1 MTDHHHHR
9 PMRVHALGHSEVV
22 DAVVRNQISEVVL
35 EQEEKKIMHIV

>member
-22 DAVVRNQISEVVL
+22 DAVVGYQISEVVL
-35 EQEEKKIMHIV
+35 EWAEKFMHT